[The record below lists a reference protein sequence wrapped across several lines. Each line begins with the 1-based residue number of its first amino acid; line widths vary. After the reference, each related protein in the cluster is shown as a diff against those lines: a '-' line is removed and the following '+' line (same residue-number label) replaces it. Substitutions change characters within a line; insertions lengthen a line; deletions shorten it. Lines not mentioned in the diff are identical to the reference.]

1 MWQLGITKISEEEG
15 LSYFSYK
22 KVEDE
27 KELHEGHLLY
37 HTACISCDSSDAM
50 AVYEKEIN
58 GASVKDA
65 TCFSCNTYFNSTQLE
80 EAGVKFVEGVKKKVQ
95 EVVDFSAIEQIDP
108 RGWKDRGITR
118 VTSAKYGV
126 RTEIKGKDEATVRY
140 YPSTVDNKI
149 VGYKKRIIEGK
160 QFIGIGNTK
169 ATNEFFGQSVFE
181 AGQKYL
187 VVTTGEE
194 DAMAFAQVL
203 YSESVGKDGE
213 KVQYWTPSIS
223 VTCGDGSIIKQ
234 FKANFEY
241 INSFEKV
248 VLAFDNDEPG
258 QRYLEEAARL
268 LSPGK
273 AYIAKFPSGVKDACD
288 MLKAGRV
295 SELKQVF
302 WKAVPFSRVDVL
314 HLSQMWEDFESED
327 NNVKIPLP
335 ASWSHLN
342 EMMNGG
348 MEKGEITIIG
358 ALTSIGKST
367 IINNVVYHLIENTKF
382 KVGALYLEGT
392 KREVVRDLL
401 SLDAGINLRT
411 VDRSMIDINELRSR
425 FFENLVKKD
434 QFVYVDHQ
442 GSISTAEIFDKL
454 SYLAKAENCDVIV
467 IDPVQAGVNSSD
479 NGAIIEFMD
488 ALLKFAKETDTCVI
502 AVSHMRK
509 PSDENPHAVTEY
521 QLMGSS
527 SLNQIAFNT
536 ILISRDKMNPDPV
549 KRSATKL
556 QLVKCRRTGNTGD
569 AGWLRY
575 DHQTTHMYATS
586 DPYVEEALVQEV
598 PPSPEVHQVVDF

>member
-1 MWQLGITKISEEEG
+1 MKEG
-15 LSYFSYK
+15 T
-22 KVEDE
+22 
-27 KELHEGHLLY
+27 LLF
-37 HTACISCDSSDAM
+37 HTSCLECESSDGM
-50 AVYEKEIN
+50 AVYQKDNDNGTSTVDCWCFVCNKYFGPEITKE
-58 GASVKDA
+58 AK
-65 TCFSCNTYFNSTQLE
+65 LE
-80 EAGVKFVEGVKKKVQ
+80 PAENYKAREHVE
-95 EVVDFSAIEQIDP
+95 VDFSDIEAIP
-108 RGWKDRGITR
+108 FRGWKARGIGQPVST
-118 VTSAKYGV
+118 KYGV
-126 RTEIKGKDEATVRY
+126 HTEIQGEFDVVARY
-140 YPSTVDNKI
+140 YPSTKEGKV
-149 VGYKKRIIEGK
+149 VGFKKRSTPK
-160 QFIGIGNTK
+160 SFTGIGSTK
-169 ATNEFFGQSVFE
+169 ATNELFGQSVFE

-187 VVTTGEE
+187 VITTGEE
-194 DAMAFAQVL
+194 DALAFAQAL
-203 YSESVGKDGE
+203 YSKKDSAE
-213 KVQYWTPSIS
+213 YWTPCVS

-241 INSFEKV
+241 LNSFEKV
-248 VLAFDNDEPG
+248 VLAFDNDENA
-258 QRYLEEAARL
+258 QQYVEQAARL

-273 AYIAKFPSGVKDACD
+273 VFIAKFPAGVKDASD
-288 MLKAGRV
+288 MVKANR
-295 SELKQVF
+295 SAELKQIF

-314 HLSQMWEDFESED
+314 HLSQMWDDFESED

-335 ASWSHLN
+335 TSWAHLN
-342 EMMNGG
+342 EMMGGG

-367 IINNVVYHLIENTKF
+367 IVNNVVFHLIENTPF
-382 KVGALYLEGT
+382 KVGAMYLEGT

-411 VDRSMIDINELRSR
+411 TDRSTIDIQALKNR

-442 GSISTAEIFDKL
+442 GSISTSEIFDKL
-454 SYLAKAENCDVIV
+454 NYLAKAESCDVII

-488 ALLKFAKETDTCVI
+488 TLLKFAKETDTCVI
-502 AVSHMRK
+502 AVSHMKK
-509 PSDENPHAVTEY
+509 PSEDNPHAVTEY

-536 ILISRDKMNPDPV
+536 ILISRDKMNPDPI

-575 DHQTTHMYATS
+575 DNATTHMFATS
-586 DPYVEEALVQEV
+586 DPYVEEVLESQPQDYGNREEV
-598 PPSPEVHQVVDF
+598 VVDF